1 MPWNQEDVF
10 INIFLLVGFC
20 VFFLLTMIQHI
31 FFFFTMDFYVKEV
44 IYFKATEVDEKEV
57 CRLCNFFDEKIK
69 AIKGKYVYASSF
81 SHSLF
86 TAHF

>member
-1 MPWNQEDVF
+1 
-10 INIFLLVGFC
+10 
-20 VFFLLTMIQHI
+20 
-31 FFFFTMDFYVKEV
+31 MDFYVKEV

-81 SHSLF
+81 RSFASNILLLIF
-86 TAHF
+86 NTVVFPVSY